1 MRTLTALALVLVAC
15 GRSDRPDDRAT
26 HDAAPSLTR
35 ATGPDAVVLRVAR
48 TGGMVRAYAYPRLD
62 SAIWSSPE
70 AAPAPER
77 VLAFNEEA
85 GQLVYVDSRGF
96 PARLDLRSG
105 AMTVTRKPKLAGI
118 TSSDGASIYA
128 ITDSG
133 AVTRITPT
141 GRWTFKAPLRT
152 RDVLPQTDGSILIV
166 GEKNGQAVLWHL
178 FPPDSRIIDTVEVP
192 RAAKARRLQAGD
204 RVVLVL
210 DSAIAAV
217 RARDLA
223 PVPSAELKGR
233 ILDVAPTPSGDRLYV
248 ALAGSPELQV
258 IDRYREGESG
268 KVELPGAISALR
280 MDPLGRYLLARPLK
294 GDSAWVIAL
303 GTQRLIGTVATSWR
317 TDLPVVAPDGKL
329 ALAWGSDVRFV
340 DAETL
345 RPAATVRGGA
355 KDFWHFI
362 LWDGFRPRNAA
373 LDAPVTFEMRDTVRD
388 SAAVAARAADTA
400 KPADL
405 SEIGRVPSG
414 PPSTGQQ
421 PPPAQAPP
429 GSGQASPAATPATP
443 RTTGFVV
450 SFATLLS
457 EEGARIE
464 ASRVKVDGE
473 QARVVSSMV
482 GGRPVYRV
490 VLGPYASR
498 ADAERVGKRAA
509 HPYWVFE
516 GMP

>member
-15 GRSDRPDDRAT
+15 GRPDRPDDRAT
-26 HDAAPSLTR
+26 HDAAPTLTR
-35 ATGPDAVVLRVAR
+35 ATGPDAVVLRLAR
-48 TGGMVRAYAYPRLD
+48 GGGMVRAYAYPRLD

-70 AAPAPER
+70 AAPAPDR
-77 VLAFNEEA
+77 VLAFNDEA
-85 GQLVYVDSRGF
+85 GQLVYVDSRGY

-105 AMTVTRKPKLAGI
+105 ALTVTRKPKLAGI

-152 RDVLPQTDGSILIV
+152 RDVLPQSDGSILIV

-233 ILDVAPTPSGDRLYV
+233 ILEVAPTPSGDRLYV
-248 ALAGSPELQV
+248 ALAGSPQLHV

-268 KVELPGAISALR
+268 IVELPGAVSALR

-294 GDSAWVIAL
+294 GDSVWVIAL
-303 GTQRLIGTVATSWR
+303 GTQRLIGSVPTSWR
-317 TDLPVVAPDGKL
+317 ADLPVVAPDGKL
-329 ALAWGSDVRFV
+329 ALASGSDVKFV

-345 RPAATVRGGA
+345 RPSATVRGGA

-373 LDAPVTFEMRDTVRD
+373 LDAPVTFEVRDTVRD
-388 SAAVAARAADTA
+388 SAAVAARAADTLQ
-400 KPADL
+400 PDL

-414 PPSTGQQ
+414 PPSTAQ
-421 PPPAQAPP
+421 PPSSPPP
-429 GSGQASPAATPATP
+429 GSAQPTPPATEVKP

-450 SFATLLS
+450 SFATLLN

-473 QARVVSSMV
+473 QARVVSSIV

-498 ADAERVGKRAA
+498 ADAERIGKRAA
-509 HPYWVFE
+509 HAYWVFE